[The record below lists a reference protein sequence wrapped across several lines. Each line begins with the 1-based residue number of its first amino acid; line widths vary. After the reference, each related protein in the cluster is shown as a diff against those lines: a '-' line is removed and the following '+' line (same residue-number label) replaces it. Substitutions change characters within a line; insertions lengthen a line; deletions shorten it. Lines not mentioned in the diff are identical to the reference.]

1 MEDENKVKKIMK
13 YVIIAIIIIAIITIG
28 FFIYRNIQ
36 ININTNKL
44 YSYLEKSNYT
54 KNDENYYQKKSET
67 ENKTITDIAGTKEF
81 VFARNITTSTDQEYS
96 KIFMQYNNDNTIDIT
111 YSSEKL
117 TNDKQISTSSQKGK
131 LKDNKFSCDIISG
144 NNNNISCDIIKK
156 EAENYHK
163 EIEKIIKDNKINLNY
178 VKTDAKKVT
187 KF

>member
-1 MEDENKVKKIMK
+1 MGTNIGNNSIVGAGSVVKGNFPDGS
-13 YVIIAIIIIAIITIG
+13 IIAGNPARVIG
-28 FFIYRNIQ
+28 NV
-36 ININTNKL
+36 
-44 YSYLEKSNYT
+44 
-54 KNDENYYQKKSET
+54 ENYYQKKSET
-67 ENKTITDIAGTKEF
+67 ENETITDIAGTKEF
-81 VFARNITTSTDQEYS
+81 VFARNIITSTDQEYS